1 MYTNGIKKIAAV
13 HDLSCYGRVSLTAAI
28 PILSHMG
35 FKVCPLPTAILS
47 SHTQFPHFSFLD
59 LTDEMKK
66 IIDEWE
72 RLNLKFDA
80 IYTGYLGSSE
90 QIHIV
95 SDFIDNFKKEESL
108 VVIDPVLGD
117 NGRLYAGYDERMI
130 PLMRE
135 LIKHAD
141 VITPNLTE
149 LFYLMDKPFKD
160 ENTDEELKGYLYD
173 LSKEGPDTVIITSV
187 PVSHDPHK
195 TSTYAYSRQGKRYWK
210 VTCPY
215 IPAHYPGTGD
225 AFASVIT
232 GSIMQGNSLPIAL
245 DRAVQ
250 FVLQAIRATFGYN
263 YNDMEGI
270 LLEEMLHNLDMPIQV
285 NSYELI

>member
-1 MYTNGIKKIAAV
+1 MYSNGIKKIAAV

-47 SHTQFPHFSFLD
+47 SHTQLPHFSFLD
-59 LTDEMKK
+59 LTNEMKK
-66 IIDEWE
+66 IIEEW
-72 RLNLKFDA
+72 RKLDLKFDS
-80 IYTGYLGSSE
+80 IYTGYLGSPE
-90 QIHIV
+90 QIQIV
-95 SDFIDNFKKEESL
+95 SQFINDFRERECLI
-108 VVIDPVLGD
+108 VIDPVLGD
-117 NGRLYAGYDERMI
+117 NGHLYAGYDEKMV
-130 PLMRE
+130 PLMRD
-135 LIKHAD
+135 LIKSAD

-149 LFYLMDKPFKD
+149 LFYLMGRPFKN
-160 ENTDEELKGYLYD
+160 ENTDDELKNYLHE
-173 LSKEGPDTVIITSV
+173 LSDKGPDTVIATSV
-187 PVSHDPHK
+187 PVQGNPHK
-195 TSTYAYSRQGKRYWK
+195 TSTYAYSREGQRYWK

-225 AFASVIT
+225 AFTSVIT
-232 GSIMQGNSLPIAL
+232 GSIMQGDRLPIAL

-263 YNDMEGI
+263 YNNMEGI
-270 LLEEMLHNLDMPIQV
+270 LLEKMLRNLDMPIQI

>member
-59 LTDEMKK
+59 LTDEMRK
-66 IIDEWE
+66 IINEWKG
-72 RLNLKFDA
+72 LNLKFDA
-80 IYTGYLGSSE
+80 IYTGYLGSPE

-95 SDFIDNFKKEESL
+95 SDFIDGFKQKDSL
-108 VVIDPVLGD
+108 IVIDPVLGD
-117 NGRLYAGYDERMI
+117 NGRLYAGYNEKMI

-149 LFYLMDKPFKD
+149 LFYLMDKPYK
-160 ENTDEELKGYLYD
+160 
-173 LSKEGPDTVIITSV
+173 
-187 PVSHDPHK
+187 
-195 TSTYAYSRQGKRYWK
+195 
-210 VTCPY
+210 
-215 IPAHYPGTGD
+215 
-225 AFASVIT
+225 
-232 GSIMQGNSLPIAL
+232 
-245 DRAVQ
+245 
-250 FVLQAIRATFGYN
+250 
-263 YNDMEGI
+263 
-270 LLEEMLHNLDMPIQV
+270 
-285 NSYELI
+285 

>member
-1 MYTNGIKKIAAV
+1 M
-13 HDLSCYGRVSLTAAI
+13 R
-28 PILSHMG
+28 
-35 FKVCPLPTAILS
+35 
-47 SHTQFPHFSFLD
+47 
-59 LTDEMKK
+59 K
-66 IIDEWE
+66 IINEWKG
-72 RLNLKFDA
+72 LNLKFDA
-80 IYTGYLGSSE
+80 IYTGYLGSPE

-95 SDFIDNFKKEESL
+95 SDFIDGFKKKDSL
-108 VVIDPVLGD
+108 IVIDPVLGD
-117 NGRLYAGYDERMI
+117 NGRLYAGYNEKMI

-149 LFYLMDKPFKD
+149 LFYLMDKPYKND
-160 ENTDEELKGYLYD
+160 NTDEELKGYLYN
-173 LSKEGPDTVIITSV
+173 LSSEGPDTVIITSV
-187 PVSHDPHK
+187 PVANDPHK
-195 TSTYAYSRQGKRYWK
+195 TSTYAYSREGKRYWK

-232 GSIMQGNSLPIAL
+232 GSILQGNSLPIAL

-270 LLEEMLHNLDMPIQV
+270 LLEEVLHNLDMPIQV